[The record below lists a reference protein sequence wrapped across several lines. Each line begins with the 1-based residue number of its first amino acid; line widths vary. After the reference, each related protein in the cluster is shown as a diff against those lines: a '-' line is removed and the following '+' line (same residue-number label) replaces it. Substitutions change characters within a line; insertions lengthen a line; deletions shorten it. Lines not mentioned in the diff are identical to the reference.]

1 MGKRLL
7 LCGVFCC
14 GAFARKE
21 KFRFG
26 KKCEAESWNDM
37 EIIPPPLEFVG
48 RLFLFFVFFVFRT
61 TAIALR

>member
-1 MGKRLL
+1 MVEKG
-7 LCGVFCC
+7 GGFS
-14 GAFARKE
+14 RKE
-21 KFRFG
+21 KFQFG
-26 KKCEAESWNDM
+26 KKCKAESWNDM